1 MIIKKKILS
10 NEIIKRRL
18 KGINLKDR
26 YLFEKDIKRSINS
39 SYTYTM
45 KNICVFPDGKIQT
58 FSNKIVNDYLGFA
71 SLSKLILLKKI
82 ILKIKY
88 VLSIIFKNAFYP
100 KKIIKDKCFIIYNR
114 NSNGYFHWTID
125 TLPKILITKNIDK
138 KITLALPDTLNIKFV
153 VGYIFFLGF
162 LLAGG
167 NILQQISLIYTDVAN
182 SAVFTVL
189 YVVIVPIIAFF
200 LLNGGL
206 GLEPV
211 STNKWGGL
219 LVTLVLGCTGIAL
232 AFPLG
237 IILALGRR
245 SNLPVISMMCT
256 LFIEFIRGVPLITLL
271 FFGMVMLPL
280 FLPEGID
287 MDGLARVLVAVTLF
301 QAAYMAEVI
310 RGGLQAIPQGQ
321 YEAARSIGLSY
332 WQMNRKVVLP
342 QAIRI
347 SIPSIVNTSIG
358 LFKDT
363 TLVII
368 VGLLDLLGIGR
379 GALADTTWL
388 GLAYEVYFFV
398 SLVFFIFTFGMSRYS
413 LYLEKKLKTGINMG
427 AD

>member
-1 MIIKKKILS
+1 MNVLTEARKPPVATTGILGWLRINLFS
-10 NEIIKRRL
+10 NWVNSLITLFVLYILIQFIPWILNWTIFAADFKYNFNGEEIINREMCSRVL
-18 KGINLKDR
+18 DPENGGACWAIIYVRFYQFMYGFYPREEVWRVNL
-26 YLFEKDIKRSINS
+26 
-39 SYTYTM
+39 SY
-45 KNICVFPDGKIQT
+45 
-58 FSNKIVNDYLGFA
+58 
-71 SLSKLILLKKI
+71 ILLAVAIVPLLFDKFPFRKHF
-82 ILKIKY
+82 LKFTY
-88 VLSIIFKNAFYP
+88 
-100 KKIIKDKCFIIYNR
+100 
-114 NSNGYFHWTID
+114 
-125 TLPKILITKNIDK
+125 
-138 KITLALPDTLNIKFV
+138 
-153 VGYIFFLGF
+153 
-162 LLAGG
+162 
-167 NILQQISLIYTDVAN
+167 
-182 SAVFTVL
+182 VFTV
-189 YVVIVPIIAFF
+189 IAFF

-301 QAAYMAEVI
+301 QSAYMAEVI

-332 WQMNRKVVLP
+332 WQMNMKVVLP

-398 SLVFFIFTFGMSRYS
+398 SLVFFIFTFAMSRYS

>member
-1 MIIKKKILS
+1 M
-10 NEIIKRRL
+10 NEITESRKPPLATTGLLGWLRMNLFSNWVNSLVSLFVLYILIQFIPWILNWTIFAADFKYNFNGAEITDRTMCSRVLDPENGGACWAIIYVRFYQFMYGFYPRDEVWRVNLSYIMLAVAVVPLLFDKFPFRKHFL
-18 KGINLKDR
+18 K
-26 YLFEKDIKRSINS
+26 F
-39 SYTYTM
+39 TY
-45 KNICVFPDGKIQT
+45 VFP
-58 FSNKIVNDYLGFA
+58 V
-71 SLSKLILLKKI
+71 
-82 ILKIKY
+82 
-88 VLSIIFKNAFYP
+88 
-100 KKIIKDKCFIIYNR
+100 
-114 NSNGYFHWTID
+114 
-125 TLPKILITKNIDK
+125 
-138 KITLALPDTLNIKFV
+138 
-153 VGYIFFLGF
+153 
-162 LLAGG
+162 
-167 NILQQISLIYTDVAN
+167 
-182 SAVFTVL
+182 
-189 YVVIVPIIAFF
+189 IAFF

-206 GLEPV
+206 GLESV

-237 IILALGRR
+237 IVLALGRR

-280 FLPEGID
+280 FLPEGVN

-301 QAAYMAEVI
+301 QSAYMAEVI

-332 WQMNRKVVLP
+332 WQMNMKIVLP

-398 SLVFFIFTFGMSRYS
+398 SLVFFIFTFAMSRYS

>member
-1 MIIKKKILS
+1 M
-10 NEIIKRRL
+10 NEITESRKPPVATTGILGWLRMNLFSNWVNSLVSLFVLYILIQFIPWILNWTIFAADFKYNFNGAEITDRTMCSRVLDPENGGACWAIIYVRFYQFMYGFYPRDEVWRVNLSYIMLAVAVVPLLFDKFPFRKHFL
-18 KGINLKDR
+18 K
-26 YLFEKDIKRSINS
+26 F
-39 SYTYTM
+39 TY
-45 KNICVFPDGKIQT
+45 VFP
-58 FSNKIVNDYLGFA
+58 V
-71 SLSKLILLKKI
+71 
-82 ILKIKY
+82 
-88 VLSIIFKNAFYP
+88 
-100 KKIIKDKCFIIYNR
+100 
-114 NSNGYFHWTID
+114 
-125 TLPKILITKNIDK
+125 
-138 KITLALPDTLNIKFV
+138 
-153 VGYIFFLGF
+153 
-162 LLAGG
+162 
-167 NILQQISLIYTDVAN
+167 
-182 SAVFTVL
+182 
-189 YVVIVPIIAFF
+189 IAFF

-206 GLEPV
+206 GLESV

-237 IILALGRR
+237 IVLALGRR

-280 FLPEGID
+280 FLPEGVN

-301 QAAYMAEVI
+301 QSAYMAEVI

-332 WQMNRKVVLP
+332 WQMNMKVVLP

-398 SLVFFIFTFGMSRYS
+398 SLVFFIFTFAMSRYS

>member
-1 MIIKKKILS
+1 MNDITESRKPPVATTGILGWF
-10 NEIIKRRL
+10 R
-18 KGINLKDR
+18 INL
-26 YLFEKDIKRSINS
+26 
-39 SYTYTM
+39 
-45 KNICVFPDGKIQT
+45 
-58 FSNKIVNDYLGFA
+58 FSNWFNSLISIFVLYILFQFVPWILNWTIFA
-71 SLSKLILLKKI
+71 ADFKYNFNGEQI
-82 ILKIKY
+82 INREMCSRVLDPENGGACWAIIY
-88 VLSIIFKNAFYP
+88 VRFYQFMYGFYP
-100 KKIIKDKCFIIYNR
+100 REEVWRVNLSYIMLAFAVVPLLFDNFPFRK
-114 NSNGYFHWTID
+114 YF
-125 TLPKILITKNIDK
+125 L
-138 KITLALPDTLNIKFV
+138 KFT
-153 VGYIFFLGF
+153 YIF
-162 LLAGG
+162 
-167 NILQQISLIYTDVAN
+167 
-182 SAVFTVL
+182 
-189 YVVIVPIIAFF
+189 PIIAFF

-206 GLEPV
+206 GLESV

-245 SNLPVISMMCT
+245 SDLPVISMMCT

-301 QAAYMAEVI
+301 QSAYMAEVI

-332 WQMNRKVVLP
+332 WQMNKKVVLP

-398 SLVFFIFTFGMSRYS
+398 ALVFFIFTFAMSRYS

>member
-1 MIIKKKILS
+1 M
-10 NEIIKRRL
+10 NEITQSRKPPVATT
-18 KGINLKDR
+18 GILGWLRMNL
-26 YLFEKDIKRSINS
+26 
-39 SYTYTM
+39 
-45 KNICVFPDGKIQT
+45 
-58 FSNKIVNDYLGFA
+58 FSNWLNSLISLFVLYILFQFIPWILNWTVFA
-71 SLSKLILLKKI
+71 ADFKYNFNGEEI
-82 ILKIKY
+82 INREMCSRVLDPENGGACWAIIY
-88 VLSIIFKNAFYP
+88 VRFYQFMYGFYP
-100 KKIIKDKCFIIYNR
+100 REEVWRVNLSYIMLAVAIVPLLFDKFPFR
-114 NSNGYFHWTID
+114 KHF
-125 TLPKILITKNIDK
+125 L
-138 KITLALPDTLNIKFV
+138 KFT
-153 VGYIFFLGF
+153 Y
-162 LLAGG
+162 
-167 NILQQISLIYTDVAN
+167 
-182 SAVFTVL
+182 VF
-189 YVVIVPIIAFF
+189 PIIAFF

-237 IILALGRR
+237 VLLALGRR

-332 WQMNRKVVLP
+332 WQMNRKIVLP

-398 SLVFFIFTFGMSRYS
+398 SLVFFIFTFAMSRYS

>member
-1 MIIKKKILS
+1 MS
-10 NEIIKRRL
+10 EIIESRKPPVATT
-18 KGINLKDR
+18 GILGWLRANL
-26 YLFEKDIKRSINS
+26 
-39 SYTYTM
+39 
-45 KNICVFPDGKIQT
+45 
-58 FSNKIVNDYLGFA
+58 FSNWVN
-71 SLSKLILLKKI
+71 SL
-82 ILKIKY
+82 
-88 VLSIIFKNAFYP
+88 
-100 KKIIKDKCFIIYNR
+100 
-114 NSNGYFHWTID
+114 
-125 TLPKILITKNIDK
+125 
-138 KITLALPDTLNIKFV
+138 
-153 VGYIFFLGF
+153 
-162 LLAGG
+162 
-167 NILQQISLIYTDVAN
+167 ISL
-182 SAVFTVL
+182 FVL
-189 YVVIVPIIAFF
+189 YVLIQFIPWILNWTIFAADFKYNFNGEEIIDRTMCSRVLDPENGGACWAIIYVRFYQFMYGFYPRDEVWRVNLSYIMLAVAVVPLLFDKFPFRKHFLKFTYVFPVIAFF

-206 GLEPV
+206 GLESV

-237 IILALGRR
+237 IVLALGRR

-280 FLPEGID
+280 FLPEGVN

-301 QAAYMAEVI
+301 QSAYMAEVI

-332 WQMNRKVVLP
+332 WQMNMKIVLP

-398 SLVFFIFTFGMSRYS
+398 SLVFFIFTFAMSRYS

>member
-1 MIIKKKILS
+1 M
-10 NEIIKRRL
+10 NEITQSRKPPVATT
-18 KGINLKDR
+18 GILGWLRMNL
-26 YLFEKDIKRSINS
+26 
-39 SYTYTM
+39 
-45 KNICVFPDGKIQT
+45 
-58 FSNKIVNDYLGFA
+58 FSNWVNSLISLFVLYILFQFIPWILNWTVFA
-71 SLSKLILLKKI
+71 ADFKYNFNGEEI
-82 ILKIKY
+82 INREMCSRVLDPETGGACWAIIY
-88 VLSIIFKNAFYP
+88 VRFYQFMYGFYP
-100 KKIIKDKCFIIYNR
+100 REEVWRVNLSYIM
-114 NSNGYFHWTID
+114 
-125 TLPKILITKNIDK
+125 
-138 KITLALPDTLNIKFV
+138 LAIAIVPLLFDRFPFRKHFLKFT
-153 VGYIFFLGF
+153 Y
-162 LLAGG
+162 
-167 NILQQISLIYTDVAN
+167 
-182 SAVFTVL
+182 VF
-189 YVVIVPIIAFF
+189 PIIAFF

-237 IILALGRR
+237 IVLALGRR

>member
-1 MIIKKKILS
+1 M
-10 NEIIKRRL
+10 NEITHTRKPPVATT
-18 KGINLKDR
+18 GILGWLRMNL
-26 YLFEKDIKRSINS
+26 
-39 SYTYTM
+39 
-45 KNICVFPDGKIQT
+45 
-58 FSNKIVNDYLGFA
+58 FSNWVN
-71 SLSKLILLKKI
+71 SL
-82 ILKIKY
+82 
-88 VLSIIFKNAFYP
+88 
-100 KKIIKDKCFIIYNR
+100 
-114 NSNGYFHWTID
+114 
-125 TLPKILITKNIDK
+125 
-138 KITLALPDTLNIKFV
+138 
-153 VGYIFFLGF
+153 
-162 LLAGG
+162 
-167 NILQQISLIYTDVAN
+167 ISL
-182 SAVFTVL
+182 FVL
-189 YVVIVPIIAFF
+189 YVLFQFIPWILNWTVFAADFKYNFNGEEIINREMCSRVLDPETGGACWAIIYVRFYQFMYGFYPREEVWRVNLSYIMLAVAIVPLLFDKFPFRKHFLKFTYVFPIIAFF

-321 YEAARSIGLSY
+321 SEAARSIGLSY

>member
-1 MIIKKKILS
+1 M
-10 NEIIKRRL
+10 NEIIESRKPPVATTGVLGWVRM
-18 KGINLKDR
+18 NL
-26 YLFEKDIKRSINS
+26 FSNWINS
-39 SYTYTM
+39 LISLFVLYILIQFIPWILNWTIFAADFKYNFNGEEIIDRTMCSRVLDPENGGACWAIIYVRFYQFMYGFYPRDEVWRVNLSYIMLAVAVVPLLFDKFPFRKHFLKFTY
-45 KNICVFPDGKIQT
+45 VFP
-58 FSNKIVNDYLGFA
+58 V
-71 SLSKLILLKKI
+71 
-82 ILKIKY
+82 
-88 VLSIIFKNAFYP
+88 
-100 KKIIKDKCFIIYNR
+100 
-114 NSNGYFHWTID
+114 
-125 TLPKILITKNIDK
+125 
-138 KITLALPDTLNIKFV
+138 
-153 VGYIFFLGF
+153 
-162 LLAGG
+162 
-167 NILQQISLIYTDVAN
+167 
-182 SAVFTVL
+182 
-189 YVVIVPIIAFF
+189 IAFF

-206 GLEPV
+206 GLESV

-237 IILALGRR
+237 IVLALGRR

-280 FLPEGID
+280 FLPEGVN

-301 QAAYMAEVI
+301 QSAYMAEVI

-332 WQMNRKVVLP
+332 WQMNMKIVLP

-398 SLVFFIFTFGMSRYS
+398 SLVFFIFTFAMSRYS

>member
-1 MIIKKKILS
+1 M
-10 NEIIKRRL
+10 NEITESRKPPVATT
-18 KGINLKDR
+18 GILGWLRMNL
-26 YLFEKDIKRSINS
+26 FSNWINS
-39 SYTYTM
+39 LVSLFVLYILIQFIPWILNWTIFAADFKYNFNGAEITDRTMCSRVLDPENGGACWAIIYVRFYQFMYGFYPRDEVWRVNLSYIMLAVAVVPLLFDKFPFRKHFLKFTY
-45 KNICVFPDGKIQT
+45 VFP
-58 FSNKIVNDYLGFA
+58 V
-71 SLSKLILLKKI
+71 
-82 ILKIKY
+82 
-88 VLSIIFKNAFYP
+88 
-100 KKIIKDKCFIIYNR
+100 
-114 NSNGYFHWTID
+114 
-125 TLPKILITKNIDK
+125 
-138 KITLALPDTLNIKFV
+138 
-153 VGYIFFLGF
+153 
-162 LLAGG
+162 
-167 NILQQISLIYTDVAN
+167 
-182 SAVFTVL
+182 
-189 YVVIVPIIAFF
+189 IAFF

-206 GLEPV
+206 GLESV

-237 IILALGRR
+237 IVLALGRR

-280 FLPEGID
+280 FLPEGVN

-301 QAAYMAEVI
+301 QSAYMAEVI

-332 WQMNRKVVLP
+332 WQMNMKVVLP

-398 SLVFFIFTFGMSRYS
+398 SLVFFIFTFAMSRYS

>member
-1 MIIKKKILS
+1 M
-10 NEIIKRRL
+10 NEITESRKPPL
-18 KGINLKDR
+18 ATTGILGWLRMNL
-26 YLFEKDIKRSINS
+26 FSNWINS
-39 SYTYTM
+39 
-45 KNICVFPDGKIQT
+45 
-58 FSNKIVNDYLGFA
+58 L
-71 SLSKLILLKKI
+71 
-82 ILKIKY
+82 
-88 VLSIIFKNAFYP
+88 
-100 KKIIKDKCFIIYNR
+100 
-114 NSNGYFHWTID
+114 
-125 TLPKILITKNIDK
+125 
-138 KITLALPDTLNIKFV
+138 
-153 VGYIFFLGF
+153 
-162 LLAGG
+162 
-167 NILQQISLIYTDVAN
+167 ISL
-182 SAVFTVL
+182 FVL
-189 YVVIVPIIAFF
+189 YVLIQFIPWILNWTIFAADFKYNFNGAEITDRTMCSRVLDPENGGACWAIIYVRFYQFMYGFYPRDEVWRVNLSYIMLAVAVVPLLFDKFPFRKHFLKFTYVFPVIAFF

-206 GLEPV
+206 GLESV

-237 IILALGRR
+237 IVLALGRR

-280 FLPEGID
+280 FLPEGVN

-301 QAAYMAEVI
+301 QSAYMPEVT
-310 RGGLQAIPQGQ
+310 RCGLQAIPQGQ

-332 WQMNRKVVLP
+332 WQMNMKVVLP

-398 SLVFFIFTFGMSRYS
+398 SLVFFIFTFAMSRYS

>member
-1 MIIKKKILS
+1 M
-10 NEIIKRRL
+10 NEITESRKPPVATTGLLGWLRMNLFSNWVNSLVSLFVLYILIQFIPWILNWTIFAADFKYNFNGAEITDRTMCSRVLDPENGGACWAIIYVRFYQFMYGFYPRDEVWRVNLSYIMLAVAVVPLLFDKFPFRKHFL
-18 KGINLKDR
+18 K
-26 YLFEKDIKRSINS
+26 F
-39 SYTYTM
+39 TY
-45 KNICVFPDGKIQT
+45 VFP
-58 FSNKIVNDYLGFA
+58 V
-71 SLSKLILLKKI
+71 
-82 ILKIKY
+82 
-88 VLSIIFKNAFYP
+88 
-100 KKIIKDKCFIIYNR
+100 
-114 NSNGYFHWTID
+114 
-125 TLPKILITKNIDK
+125 
-138 KITLALPDTLNIKFV
+138 
-153 VGYIFFLGF
+153 
-162 LLAGG
+162 
-167 NILQQISLIYTDVAN
+167 
-182 SAVFTVL
+182 
-189 YVVIVPIIAFF
+189 IAFF

-206 GLEPV
+206 GLESV

-237 IILALGRR
+237 IVLALGRR

-280 FLPEGID
+280 FLPEGVN

-301 QAAYMAEVI
+301 QSAYMAEVI

-332 WQMNRKVVLP
+332 WQMNMKIVLP

-398 SLVFFIFTFGMSRYS
+398 SLVFFIFTFAMSRYS

>member
-1 MIIKKKILS
+1 MNDITESRKPPVATTGILGWLRMNLFSTWVNSLISLFVLYILFQFIPWILNWTIFAADFKYNFNGEEIVNREMCSRVLDPENGGACWAIIYVRFYQFMYGFYPREEVWRVNLS
-10 NEIIKRRL
+10 YIMLAVAVVPLLFDNFPFRKHFL
-18 KGINLKDR
+18 K
-26 YLFEKDIKRSINS
+26 F
-39 SYTYTM
+39 TY
-45 KNICVFPDGKIQT
+45 VFP
-58 FSNKIVNDYLGFA
+58 V
-71 SLSKLILLKKI
+71 
-82 ILKIKY
+82 
-88 VLSIIFKNAFYP
+88 
-100 KKIIKDKCFIIYNR
+100 
-114 NSNGYFHWTID
+114 
-125 TLPKILITKNIDK
+125 
-138 KITLALPDTLNIKFV
+138 
-153 VGYIFFLGF
+153 
-162 LLAGG
+162 
-167 NILQQISLIYTDVAN
+167 
-182 SAVFTVL
+182 
-189 YVVIVPIIAFF
+189 IAFF
-200 LLNGGL
+200 LLNGGF
-206 GLEPV
+206 GLESV

-301 QAAYMAEVI
+301 QSAYMAEVI

-332 WQMNRKVVLP
+332 WQMNLKVVLP

-398 SLVFFIFTFGMSRYS
+398 SLVFFIFTFAMSRYS

>member
-1 MIIKKKILS
+1 M
-10 NEIIKRRL
+10 NEIIQSRKPPVATT
-18 KGINLKDR
+18 GILGWLRMNL
-26 YLFEKDIKRSINS
+26 
-39 SYTYTM
+39 
-45 KNICVFPDGKIQT
+45 
-58 FSNKIVNDYLGFA
+58 FSNWLNSLISLFVLYILFQFIPWILNWTIFA
-71 SLSKLILLKKI
+71 ADFKYNFNGEEI
-82 ILKIKY
+82 INREMCSRVLDPENGGACWAIIY
-88 VLSIIFKNAFYP
+88 VRFYQFMYGFYP
-100 KKIIKDKCFIIYNR
+100 RDEVWRVNLSYIM
-114 NSNGYFHWTID
+114 
-125 TLPKILITKNIDK
+125 
-138 KITLALPDTLNIKFV
+138 LAIAIVPLLFDRFPFRKHFLKFT
-153 VGYIFFLGF
+153 Y
-162 LLAGG
+162 
-167 NILQQISLIYTDVAN
+167 
-182 SAVFTVL
+182 VF
-189 YVVIVPIIAFF
+189 PIIAFF

-237 IILALGRR
+237 IVLALGRR

>member
-1 MIIKKKILS
+1 M
-10 NEIIKRRL
+10 NEITESRKPPVATT
-18 KGINLKDR
+18 GILGWLRMNL
-26 YLFEKDIKRSINS
+26 FSNWINS
-39 SYTYTM
+39 LVSLFVLYILIQFIPWILNWTIFAADFKYNFNGAEITDRTM
-45 KNICVFPDGKIQT
+45 CSRVLDPENGGACW
-58 FSNKIVNDYLGFA
+58 A
-71 SLSKLILLKKI
+71 I
-82 ILKIKY
+82 IY
-88 VLSIIFKNAFYP
+88 VRFYQFMYGFYP
-100 KKIIKDKCFIIYNR
+100 RDEVWRVNLSYIMLAIAVVPLLFDKFPFR
-114 NSNGYFHWTID
+114 KHF
-125 TLPKILITKNIDK
+125 L
-138 KITLALPDTLNIKFV
+138 KFT
-153 VGYIFFLGF
+153 YIF
-162 LLAGG
+162 
-167 NILQQISLIYTDVAN
+167 
-182 SAVFTVL
+182 
-189 YVVIVPIIAFF
+189 PIIAFF

-206 GLEPV
+206 GLESV

-237 IILALGRR
+237 IVLALGRR

-280 FLPEGID
+280 FLPEGVN

-301 QAAYMAEVI
+301 QSAYMAEVI

-332 WQMNRKVVLP
+332 WQMNMKVVLP

-398 SLVFFIFTFGMSRYS
+398 SLVFFIFTFAMSRYS

>member
-1 MIIKKKILS
+1 M
-10 NEIIKRRL
+10 NEITESRKPPVATT
-18 KGINLKDR
+18 GILGWLRMNL
-26 YLFEKDIKRSINS
+26 FSNWINS
-39 SYTYTM
+39 LISLFVLYILIQFIPWILNWTIFAADFKYNFNGAEITDRTMCSRVLDPENGGACWAIIYVRSYQFMYGFYPRDEVWRVNLSYIMLAVAVVPLLFDKFPFRKHFLKFTY
-45 KNICVFPDGKIQT
+45 VFP
-58 FSNKIVNDYLGFA
+58 V
-71 SLSKLILLKKI
+71 
-82 ILKIKY
+82 
-88 VLSIIFKNAFYP
+88 
-100 KKIIKDKCFIIYNR
+100 
-114 NSNGYFHWTID
+114 
-125 TLPKILITKNIDK
+125 
-138 KITLALPDTLNIKFV
+138 
-153 VGYIFFLGF
+153 
-162 LLAGG
+162 
-167 NILQQISLIYTDVAN
+167 
-182 SAVFTVL
+182 
-189 YVVIVPIIAFF
+189 IAFF

-206 GLEPV
+206 GLESV

-237 IILALGRR
+237 IVLALGRR

-280 FLPEGID
+280 FLPEGVN

-301 QAAYMAEVI
+301 QSAYMAEVI

-332 WQMNRKVVLP
+332 WQMNMKVVLP

-398 SLVFFIFTFGMSRYS
+398 SLVFFIFTFAMSRYS

>member
-1 MIIKKKILS
+1 MNDITESRKPPVATTGILGWL
-10 NEIIKRRL
+10 RM
-18 KGINLKDR
+18 NLFSTWVNSLIS
-26 YLFEKDIKRSINS
+26 LFVLYILFQFIPWILNWTIFAADFKYNFNGEE
-39 SYTYTM
+39 
-45 KNICVFPDGKIQT
+45 
-58 FSNKIVNDYLGFA
+58 IVNREMCSRVLDPENGGA
-71 SLSKLILLKKI
+71 CWAI
-82 ILKIKY
+82 IY
-88 VLSIIFKNAFYP
+88 VRFYQFMYGFYP
-100 KKIIKDKCFIIYNR
+100 REEVWRVNLSY
-114 NSNGYFHWTID
+114 
-125 TLPKILITKNIDK
+125 LM
-138 KITLALPDTLNIKFV
+138 LAVAVVPLLFDNFPFRKHFLKFT
-153 VGYIFFLGF
+153 YIFP
-162 LLAGG
+162 
-167 NILQQISLIYTDVAN
+167 V
-182 SAVFTVL
+182 
-189 YVVIVPIIAFF
+189 IAFF

-206 GLEPV
+206 GLESV

-301 QAAYMAEVI
+301 QSAYMAEVI

-332 WQMNRKVVLP
+332 WQMNLKVVLP

-398 SLVFFIFTFGMSRYS
+398 SLVFFIFTFAMSRYS

>member
-1 MIIKKKILS
+1 M
-10 NEIIKRRL
+10 NEITESRKPPVATTGVLGWLRM
-18 KGINLKDR
+18 NL
-26 YLFEKDIKRSINS
+26 FSNWINS
-39 SYTYTM
+39 LVSLFVLYILIQFIPWILNWTIFAADFKYNFNGEEIIDRTMCSRVLDPENGGACWAIIYVRFYQFMYGFYPRDEVWRVNLSYIMLAVAVVPLLFDKFPFRKHFLKFTY
-45 KNICVFPDGKIQT
+45 VFP
-58 FSNKIVNDYLGFA
+58 V
-71 SLSKLILLKKI
+71 
-82 ILKIKY
+82 
-88 VLSIIFKNAFYP
+88 
-100 KKIIKDKCFIIYNR
+100 
-114 NSNGYFHWTID
+114 
-125 TLPKILITKNIDK
+125 
-138 KITLALPDTLNIKFV
+138 
-153 VGYIFFLGF
+153 
-162 LLAGG
+162 
-167 NILQQISLIYTDVAN
+167 
-182 SAVFTVL
+182 
-189 YVVIVPIIAFF
+189 IAFF

-206 GLEPV
+206 GLESV

-237 IILALGRR
+237 IVLALGRR

-280 FLPEGID
+280 FLPEGVN

-301 QAAYMAEVI
+301 QSAYMAEVI

-332 WQMNRKVVLP
+332 WQMNMKIVLP

-398 SLVFFIFTFGMSRYS
+398 SLVFFIFTFAMSRYS

>member
-1 MIIKKKILS
+1 M
-10 NEIIKRRL
+10 NEIIESRKPPVATTGVLGWLRMNLFSNWVNSLVSLFVLYILIQFIPWILNWTIFAADFKYNFNGAEITDRTMCSRVLDPENGGACWAIIYVRFYQFMYGFYPRDEVWRVNLSYIMLAVAVVPLLFDKFPFRKHFL
-18 KGINLKDR
+18 K
-26 YLFEKDIKRSINS
+26 F
-39 SYTYTM
+39 TY
-45 KNICVFPDGKIQT
+45 VFP
-58 FSNKIVNDYLGFA
+58 V
-71 SLSKLILLKKI
+71 
-82 ILKIKY
+82 
-88 VLSIIFKNAFYP
+88 
-100 KKIIKDKCFIIYNR
+100 
-114 NSNGYFHWTID
+114 
-125 TLPKILITKNIDK
+125 
-138 KITLALPDTLNIKFV
+138 
-153 VGYIFFLGF
+153 
-162 LLAGG
+162 
-167 NILQQISLIYTDVAN
+167 
-182 SAVFTVL
+182 
-189 YVVIVPIIAFF
+189 IAFF

-206 GLEPV
+206 GLESV

-237 IILALGRR
+237 IVLALGRR

-280 FLPEGID
+280 FLPEGVN

-301 QAAYMAEVI
+301 QSAYMAEVI

-332 WQMNRKVVLP
+332 WQMNMKIVLP

-398 SLVFFIFTFGMSRYS
+398 SLVFFIFTFAMSRYS